1 MYCIPPVHFFHIHLF
16 IQVNTTYNLKFTLSE
31 NNNHFKSIDVP
42 NSSSPLFTALIWL
55 ITLSLLRYSCGKPYT
70 LALATF

>member
-1 MYCIPPVHFFHIHLF
+1 MLF
-16 IQVNTTYNLKFTLSE
+16 ENNHYLKINTTYNLKFTLSE